1 MKISKRKILCASNNK
16 SVVNATKLAY
26 KDIQLVMNAAAN
38 VQTLEDLDSVLSSL
52 LSIDKHLYTKYS
64 AAVVNSKSS
73 PAYIGKQISDDL
85 YYMLQDKQS
94 VTSNSSINA
103 AKLNYNTP
111 ELKKLR
117 KAIQSIVVDS
127 DAEFVQLVDDMIN
140 NVTMN
145 YVPETRALKR
155 CIDSMLEY
163 DSEDEVRNWVLKYAA
178 DLGCIASNNINSAST
193 CVNAATDVD
202 TERYVHSLVGDV
214 QSELSSEVDSIQ
226 FELDSN
232 DLYVTVT
239 FMSVTRE
246 YVFNTSELT
255 MNWDNIDED
264 AAYIVNTI
272 LQDLDT
278 MEDSVISST
287 AIKGGNTMKKYV
299 QAAESDYIKIGNM
312 VIPKNASQYGYDA
325 SYDRIGKETKARY
338 NAEKEE
344 ERKAAEAAAKAKA
357 GKALYNKCKQA
368 FDSAPDDTNNKIDA
382 LFDILVPSSGKCDT
396 QAGELIRAVARVI
409 YRWFN
414 DGDYFF
420 TGYGLETC
428 GGSAAF
434 IADNVDSAHDLVLD
448 AASIMIGPGGDSV
461 YEAALDNIAEAV
473 LDYVMNS
480 PELFGEPASA
490 DSTQY
495 SSYTYEEFVE
505 NSKSNEFEVD
515 TWGFAE
521 CVNNGWATWE
531 DFRYFLEDLCHT
543 YGGSVSS
550 YARDGFTITDLDYDE
565 LQEWDEMY
573 SKEVDSY
580 ISELEEEN
588 EEYEDD
594 EDGEDW

>member
-1 MKISKRKILCASNNK
+1 
-16 SVVNATKLAY
+16 
-26 KDIQLVMNAAAN
+26 
-38 VQTLEDLDSVLSSL
+38 
-52 LSIDKHLYTKYS
+52 
-64 AAVVNSKSS
+64 
-73 PAYIGKQISDDL
+73 
-85 YYMLQDKQS
+85 
-94 VTSNSSINA
+94 
-103 AKLNYNTP
+103 
-111 ELKKLR
+111 
-117 KAIQSIVVDS
+117 
-127 DAEFVQLVDDMIN
+127 
-140 NVTMN
+140 
-145 YVPETRALKR
+145 
-155 CIDSMLEY
+155 
-163 DSEDEVRNWVLKYAA
+163 
-178 DLGCIASNNINSAST
+178 
-193 CVNAATDVD
+193 
-202 TERYVHSLVGDV
+202 
-214 QSELSSEVDSIQ
+214 
-226 FELDSN
+226 
-232 DLYVTVT
+232 
-239 FMSVTRE
+239 
-246 YVFNTSELT
+246 
-255 MNWDNIDED
+255 
-264 AAYIVNTI
+264 
-272 LQDLDT
+272 
-278 MEDSVISST
+278 
-287 AIKGGNTMKKYV
+287 MKKYV